1 MPSNL
6 EQHAAEHNLDLAQP
20 GTVFLHAI
28 EHRAIPDIRNL
39 HSNRVWRLGE
49 YPIKIQP
56 STPVQKIIDMVETL
70 LARFR
75 VKEHLLAHNEGV
87 WPNADDDGGNPR
99 SYTDWNLV
107 DEIAKL
113 EKLHMWLQ

>member
-6 EQHAAEHNLDLAQP
+6 EQYAAEHNLDLAQP

-39 HSNRVWRLGE
+39 RSNRVWRLGE

-75 VKEHLLAHNEGV
+75 VKEHLLARHEVTNPDTEDD
-87 WPNADDDGGNPR
+87 PNT
-99 SYTDWNLV
+99 YTDWGLV
-107 DEIAKL
+107 EEIAAL
-113 EKLHMWLQ
+113 ETTAEWLEE